1 MGSPGDPIVKVALG
15 TFACACIET
24 RFGPDVAAGVQE
36 AIRAYRANLDSSD
49 TLLPVPRF
57 LHDRPSPVGGVEV
70 DLSVASDVQAT
81 LEREARR
88 QGVCMDELLTHLVF
102 IHLAAA

>member
-1 MGSPGDPIVKVALG
+1 VKVALG
-15 TFACACIET
+15 KFACACIEA

-36 AIRAYRANLDSSD
+36 AIRAYRTNLDSAD
-49 TLLPVPRF
+49 TLLPFPRF
-57 LHDRPSPVGGVEV
+57 LLDRPSPAGRVEIE
-70 DLSVASDVQAT
+70 LSVASDVQTT